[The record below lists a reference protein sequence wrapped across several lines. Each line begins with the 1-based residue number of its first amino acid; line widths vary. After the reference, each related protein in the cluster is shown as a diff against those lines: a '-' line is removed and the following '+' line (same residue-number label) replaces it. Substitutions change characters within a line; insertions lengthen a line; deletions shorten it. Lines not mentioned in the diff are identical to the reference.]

1 MKMQKLLTIVG
12 PTATGKT
19 TLAISIAQKH
29 NGEII
34 SADSRQVYRGMD
46 LGTGKQYSKSVK
58 IWGYDLVNPREEFSV
73 SHFQDF
79 VTKKITEIGSRGKLP
94 ILVGG
99 TGLYIRA
106 VLDGIQTAHI
116 PQDTT
121 LRQRLD
127 KSSVTDLVQELVKVA
142 PARYTQMNESDKQNP
157 RRLIRAIEVA
167 SSNVKH
173 SVSTTKYDVL
183 VIGLTAPLET
193 LFKRVEDNIHK
204 RIHNGVFDEV
214 TKLLATGVKWD
225 SQAMTS
231 LGYRQLRDY
240 FDREKTQEQVVSEW
254 INEEKKYVKRQLT
267 WFKKDLRIHWISILE
282 ADYKNKVEEYLKT
295 WENKQE

>member
-1 MKMQKLLTIVG
+1 MQKLLTIVG

-19 TLAISIAQKH
+19 TLAIALAEKH

-46 LGTGKQYSKSVK
+46 VGTGKQRSKSVK
-58 IWGYDLVNPREEFSV
+58 IWGYDLVDPDEDFSV

-79 VTKKITEIGSRGKLP
+79 VAKKIVDIDRRGKLP

-99 TGLYIRA
+99 TGLYIHA
-106 VLDGIQTAHI
+106 TLDGIQTAHI

-127 KSSVTDLVQELVKVA
+127 KLPVVDLVRLLASVA
-142 PARYTQMNESDKQNP
+142 SAKLDQMNVSDRQNP

-167 SSNVKH
+167 NSKVKP
-173 SVSTTKYDVL
+173 SISTPQYDVL

-193 LFKRVEDNIHK
+193 LYKRVEDNIHQ
-204 RIHNGVFDEV
+204 RIHNGVFNEV
-214 TKLLATGVKWD
+214 TKLLASGASWN

-231 LGYRQLRDY
+231 LGYRQLRGF
-240 FDREKTQEQVVSEW
+240 FDKEKTQEQVISEW

-267 WFKKDLRIHWISILE
+267 WFKKDKRVRWVSILE
-282 ADYKNKVEEYLKT
+282 ADSEKKVEEYLKT
-295 WENKQE
+295 WENKQG